1 MWLSLYRTWIGD
13 EWTEAHLERPFRVA
27 WLRGEHG
34 EEDTMSAPP
43 EGHGQE
49 LVSFAHGL
57 ALSDLPIDTIARA
70 KTCVLE
76 AAGCGIFGSTQPWSR
91 ILLAEMASEGAPG
104 GCAVF
109 GASQTLAAPAA
120 ALVNGTA
127 IHGFELDDLIA
138 ESITHPAACVIPAA
152 LAAAEAVDAS
162 GARLVEAI
170 VAGYEVM
177 HRVGLA
183 LGTEPAKRGFHTTSV
198 VAPVAC
204 AIAAGKVMRL
214 NLDQL
219 YSAVGLAC
227 SAASGVKSFAAG
239 RGGGMVKRLHLGRS
253 AEAGVR
259 SAQLAARGF
268 RGPPFALDSRFGL
281 LEVFGGAGADA
292 GRLTHELGRNWAIRD
307 VWFKVFPI
315 CGWIQSAV
323 MLLSQAR
330 GPRPLSIG
338 EIKSVR
344 IGVSTYA
351 AKNNGEPAPIDTMGA
366 QYSIP
371 YCAAVALLGEP
382 RDPRSF
388 LIDAISDPSTRA
400 LAAKVEIVIDP
411 AVEAV
416 YPRQF
421 GASMQL
427 KLADGSLQRRM
438 VMECHGTPADPCT
451 EQEHLDKFRWLA
463 GGVLPASA
471 VGELVRLID
480 AIPTLANVR
489 DLTAPL
495 RSAVPGER
503 HNA

>member
-1 MWLSLYRTWIGD
+1 MD
-13 EWTEAHLERPFRVA
+13 AKVEALTLPQ
-27 WLRGEHG
+27 
-34 EEDTMSAPP
+34 
-43 EGHGQE
+43 GHGQE

-57 ALSDLPIDTIARA
+57 ALSDLPPDIIDRA
-70 KTCVLE
+70 KICLLE
-76 AAGCGIFGSTQPWSR
+76 AIGCGIFGSTQPWSR
-91 ILLAEMASEGAPG
+91 ILLAEMVAEGAPG
-104 GCAVF
+104 GSAVF
-109 GASQTLAAPAA
+109 GASQMLAAPAA

-152 LAAAEAVDAS
+152 LAAGEAVDAS
-162 GARLVEAI
+162 GAQLIEAI
-170 VAGYEVM
+170 IAGYEVM

-183 LGTEPAKRGFHTTSV
+183 LGTEPAKRGFHTTSL

-204 AIAAGKVMRL
+204 AVAAGKVMRL
-214 NLDQL
+214 SLDQM

-259 SAQLAARGF
+259 SAQLAARDF
-268 RGPPFALDSRFGL
+268 LGPPFALDSRFGL

-292 GRLTHELGRNWAIRD
+292 TKLTRDLGQNWAIGD

-315 CGWIQSAV
+315 CGWIQSVV
-323 MLLSQAR
+323 MLLSEAR

-338 EIKSVR
+338 EINKVR
-344 IGVSTYA
+344 IGVSAYA
-351 AKNNGEPAPIDTMGA
+351 ANNNGEPAPVDTMGA

-388 LIDAISDPSTRA
+388 LIDAINDPTTRA
-400 LAAKVEIVIDP
+400 LAAKVEIFIDP

-421 GASMQL
+421 GASMRL
-427 KLADGSLQRRM
+427 ELADGAIRERT

-451 EQEHLDKFRWLA
+451 QREHFDKFRWLA
-463 GGVLPASA
+463 GSVLPASA
-471 VGELVRLID
+471 VDEFVRLIE
-480 AIPTLANVR
+480 ATPALASVR

-495 RSAVPGER
+495 RIAAPGER
-503 HNA
+503 QRA

>member
-1 MWLSLYRTWIGD
+1 
-13 EWTEAHLERPFRVA
+13 
-27 WLRGEHG
+27 
-34 EEDTMSAPP
+34 MSASP
-43 EGHGQE
+43 EGYGQE

-57 ALSDLPIDTIARA
+57 ALGDLPPDVIARSR
-70 KTCVLE
+70 TCLLE
-76 AAGCGIFGSTQPWSR
+76 AIGCGIFGSTQLWSR
-91 ILLAEMASEGAPG
+91 IALAEMAAEGAPG
-104 GCAVF
+104 GCTVL
-109 GASQTLAAPAA
+109 GTSRTLAAPAA

-152 LAAAEAVDAS
+152 LAAGEAVGAS

-183 LGTEPAKRGFHTTSV
+183 LGTEPAKRGFHTTSL

-204 AIAAGKVMRL
+204 AVSAGKMMQL
-214 NLDQL
+214 DLDQL

-268 RGPPFALDSRFGL
+268 LGPPFALDSRFGL

-292 GRLTHELGRNWAIRD
+292 SKLTHELAQNWAIRD

-315 CGWIQSAV
+315 CGWIQSVV
-323 MLLSQAR
+323 MLLSEAR
-330 GPRPLSIG
+330 GAQRLSIG
-338 EIKSVR
+338 DIRRVR
-344 IGVSTYA
+344 IGVSEYA
-351 AKNNGEPAPIDTMGA
+351 AKNNGEPAPVDTMGA

-388 LIDAISDPSTRA
+388 LVDAVNDPTTRA

-411 AVEAV
+411 AIEAV

-421 GASMQL
+421 GASMRL
-427 KLADGSLQRRM
+427 ELADGRTVERT

-463 GGVLPASA
+463 GTVLPASA
-471 VGELVRLID
+471 VGELATLIE
-480 AIPTLANVR
+480 AAPALASVC

-503 HNA
+503 QGA